1 MKHLME
7 NWRRHLNEVTTVPPE
22 HMQAFKDTITS
33 SKFWDLPHTED
44 DVDLGSADELTTD
57 AAQALMDALN
67 ETAERLGTEIYFL
80 FTVTDEAEYAL
91 GPDSPYPGYPDN
103 WLMRGAYQGPQ
114 QGKHVVWF
122 QFRPLGEDF
131 EMDRLNPTALV
142 KVLSQTLNHELVH
155 YYQLKKQAANKG
167 ISDEEAWAELE
178 KDPKQL
184 PQDSAEQTYLGLHN
198 EIDAYAHEAAE
209 QLLDKHSPE
218 EALGIIR
225 KLSADNLDQYPE
237 ISSVIE
243 KYMKAFKDDP
253 KTLDKF
259 RKKLVSQIEKQAGM
273 QEIFNNWRTFLTE
286 GGGRTLYYIGKG
298 PAKPQPAT
306 GLSGGPEGWERS
318 QHDEPVGSGVFLSP
332 NPVGI
337 YHNHAVTGNVYA
349 YDVSHSAIKK
359 AGGLQ
364 RYDWGTEVLF
374 PEDVWSEAEAAGEIK
389 FLGKSMDK
397 DEFEKKAD
405 ASPASAG
412 RTNVRKVAELKQ
424 RIKT

>member
-1 MKHLME
+1 MKHLMK

-114 QGKHVVWF
+114 QGKHVVHF

-184 PQDSAEQTYLGLHN
+184 PQDDTQQTYHGLHN
-198 EIDAYAHEAAE
+198 EIDAFAHEAAE

-218 EALGIIR
+218 EALDILR
-225 KLSADNLDQYPE
+225 KLSAGNLEQYPE
-237 ISSVIE
+237 ISSVVE
-243 KYMKAFKDDP
+243 KYMKVFKDDP

-259 RKKLVSQIEKQAGM
+259 RKKLVKQIESQSGM
-273 QEIFNNWRTFLTE
+273 QEIFNNWRGYLKE
-286 GGGRTLYYIGKG
+286 MIDLDIEVGDVILGGKYKNKRMIVKDIGEDELG
-298 PAKPQPAT
+298 QPTVNGKPI
-306 GLSGGPEGWERS
+306 LKFRIE
-318 QHDEPVGSGVFLSP
+318 
-332 NPVGI
+332 
-337 YHNHAVTGNVYA
+337 
-349 YDVSHSAIKK
+349 
-359 AGGLQ
+359 
-364 RYDWGTEVLF
+364 
-374 PEDVWSEAEAAGEIK
+374 K
-389 FLGKSMDK
+389 FLPD
-397 DEFEKKAD
+397 EKKSKKTLD
-405 ASPASAG
+405 AE
-412 RTNVRKVAELKQ
+412 KEKE
-424 RIKT
+424 KEE